1 MMPLEKIE
9 RLFILL
15 KEALRSMKRIWQLAI
30 MLTMVFA
37 LLVGCGQRDSQ
48 KSSSDKTNSTQ
59 TTKNTSTYPMMVK
72 DALGNN
78 VEFKEAPK
86 KIVSLVPS
94 NTEILFALGL
104 DDKIVGVTDNDN
116 YPEAATKKE
125 KVGGMEYN
133 IEKILSLKP
142 DVVFAHES
150 NAKSVEAG
158 LQQLKD
164 AGITVFV
171 VKNATNFEETYNT
184 IEQIGQITDKGQKA
198 DQIVEDMK
206 AKVQEVQD
214 KVANVKQRSVFVET
228 SDEPEIYTAGKDTF
242 MQEILD
248 LANIKNVV
256 DDQSGWFKID
266 SEQIVKRNPD
276 TMIVMED
283 YVPNIVEKVKKR
295 QGFNSITAVKN
306 DAVVQVN
313 QDLTARTGPRL
324 ADGLEE
330 IAKAVYPE
338 VFK

>member
-1 MMPLEKIE
+1 
-9 RLFILL
+9 
-15 KEALRSMKRIWQLAI
+15 MKRLWQLGI

-37 LLVGCGQRDSQ
+37 LLVGCGQGDSQ
-48 KSSSDKTNSTQ
+48 KSSGDKTNSTTQ
-59 TTKNTSTYPMMVK
+59 TTGNTSTYPMTVK
-72 DALGNN
+72 DALGNK
-78 VEFKEAPK
+78 VEVKEAPK

-104 DDKIVGVTDNDN
+104 EKEIVGVSDNDD
-116 YPEAATKKE
+116 YPKAATKKE
-125 KVGGMEYN
+125 KVGGMEFN
-133 IEKILSLKP
+133 VEKVLSLKP
-142 DVVFAHES
+142 DIVFAHES

-158 LQQLKD
+158 LQQIRD

-184 IEQIGQITDKGQKA
+184 IKQIGQITDKEQKA
-198 DQIVEDMK
+198 DQIIADMK
-206 AKVQEVQD
+206 AKVKEVQD
-214 KVANVKQRSVFVET
+214 KVANVKQRTAFVET

-242 MQEILD
+242 MQEFFD
-248 LANIKNVV
+248 LVNIKNVV

-276 TMIVMED
+276 TIIVMED

-295 QGFNSITAVKN
+295 QGFDGITAVKN
-306 DAVVQVN
+306 DAVIKVN

-338 VFK
+338 AFK

>member
-1 MMPLEKIE
+1 
-9 RLFILL
+9 
-15 KEALRSMKRIWQLAI
+15 MKRLWQLGI
-30 MLTMVFA
+30 MLTMAFV
-37 LLVGCGQRDSQ
+37 LLVGCGQGNSQ
-48 KSSSDKTNSTQ
+48 KSSDDKTNTTQ
-59 TTKNTSTYPMMVK
+59 TTDNTSTYPMTVK
-72 DALGNN
+72 DALGNK

-86 KIVSLVPS
+86 KVVSLVPS

-104 DDKIVGVTDNDN
+104 EDKIVGVTDNDD
-116 YPEAATKKE
+116 YPKAATKKE
-125 KVGGMEYN
+125 KVGDMEYD

-171 VKNATNFEETYNT
+171 VKNATNFEETYYT
-184 IEQIGQITDKGQKA
+184 IKQIGQITDKEQKA
-198 DQIVEDMK
+198 VQIIAGMK
-206 AKVQEVQD
+206 AKVKEVQD
-214 KVANVKQRSVFVET
+214 KVANIKQRTAFVET

-266 SEQIVKRNPD
+266 PEQIVKRNPD
-276 TMIVMED
+276 TIIVMED
-283 YVPNIVEKVKKR
+283 VPNIIAKIKER
-295 QGFNSITAVKN
+295 QGFGSISAVKK

>member
-1 MMPLEKIE
+1 MA
-9 RLFILL
+9 F
-15 KEALRSMKRIWQLAI
+15 
-30 MLTMVFA
+30 V
-37 LLVGCGQRDSQ
+37 LLVGCGQGNSQ
-48 KSSSDKTNSTQ
+48 KSSDDKTNTTQ
-59 TTKNTSTYPMMVK
+59 TTDNTSTYPMTVK
-72 DALGNN
+72 DALGNK

-86 KIVSLVPS
+86 KVVSLVPS

-104 DDKIVGVTDNDN
+104 EDKIVGVTDNDD
-116 YPEAATKKE
+116 YPKAATKKE
-125 KVGGMEYN
+125 KVGDMEYD

-171 VKNATNFEETYNT
+171 VKNATNFEETYYT
-184 IEQIGQITDKGQKA
+184 IKQIGQITDKEQKA
-198 DQIVEDMK
+198 VQIIAGMK
-206 AKVQEVQD
+206 AKVKEVQD
-214 KVANVKQRSVFVET
+214 KVANIKQRTAFVET

-266 SEQIVKRNPD
+266 PEQIVKRNPD
-276 TMIVMED
+276 TIIVMED
-283 YVPNIVEKVKKR
+283 VPNIIAKIKER
-295 QGFNSITAVKN
+295 QGFGSISAVKK

>member
-1 MMPLEKIE
+1 
-9 RLFILL
+9 
-15 KEALRSMKRIWQLAI
+15 MKRLWQLGI

-37 LLVGCGQRDSQ
+37 LLVGCGQGDSQ
-48 KSSSDKTNSTQ
+48 KSSGDKTKSTTQ
-59 TTKNTSTYPMMVK
+59 TTENTSTYPMTVK
-72 DALGNN
+72 DALGNK
-78 VEFKEAPK
+78 VEVKEAPK

-104 DDKIVGVTDNDN
+104 EKEIVGVSDNDD
-116 YPEAATKKE
+116 YPKAATKKE
-125 KVGGMEYN
+125 KVGGMEFN
-133 IEKILSLKP
+133 VEKVLSLKP
-142 DVVFAHES
+142 DIVFAHES

-158 LQQLKD
+158 LQQIRD

-184 IEQIGQITDKGQKA
+184 IKQIGQITDKEQKA
-198 DQIVEDMK
+198 DQIIADMK
-206 AKVQEVQD
+206 AKVKEVQD
-214 KVANVKQRSVFVET
+214 KVANVKQRTAFVET

-242 MQEILD
+242 MQEFFD
-248 LANIKNVV
+248 LVNIKNVV

-276 TMIVMED
+276 TIIVMED

-295 QGFNSITAVKN
+295 QGFDSITAVKN
-306 DAVVQVN
+306 DAVVKVN

-338 VFK
+338 AFK